1 MHNLEEDYLDIKYLT
16 NRMRQVLYN
25 VLINNY
31 LVGEVEYIIYIYKDR
46 DKAGAGGAWEIIC
59 SQGSIQ
65 NMSHNRVTEGIFHLL
80 NS

>member
-31 LVGEVEYIIYIYKDR
+31 LVGEVEYIIYIRTETRLVRGELGKLSAAKDR
-46 DKAGAGGAWEIIC
+46 SRTCLII
-59 SQGSIQ
+59 
-65 NMSHNRVTEGIFHLL
+65 V
-80 NS
+80 